1 MKINQNGFWE
11 TTDSTG
17 HVHDSRLA
25 DHIISL
31 FKSENIRS
39 VVDFGCGMGDYAHRL
54 ISEGIPCE
62 AYDGNPNTPELTRG
76 LGKVLDLSESFDLGK
91 TFDCVLTLEVG
102 EHIPEEC
109 EQTFINNIVRHTD
122 NLLLLSWA
130 ILGQVGDGH
139 VNCKNNDY
147 IVSEIEKRGFAYDL
161 VNSNLLRNSISHAQW
176 FKNTIM
182 VFKKNIENGA

>member
-11 TTDSTG
+11 TTDGAG
-17 HVHDSRLA
+17 HVHDLRLA
-25 DHIISL
+25 DHILSL
-31 FKSENIRS
+31 FKSKNVRS

-54 ISEGIPCE
+54 TSEGIPCE

-102 EHIPEEC
+102 EHIPEER
-109 EQTFINNIVRHTD
+109 EQTFIENIVRHTND
-122 NLLLLSWA
+122 LLLLSWA

-147 IVSEIEKRGFAYDL
+147 IVSEIEKRGFTYDL
-161 VNSNLLRNSISHAQW
+161 ENSNLLRNSISHAQW

-182 VFKKNIENGA
+182 VFKKNVDNEA